1 MRPPPTPGSEDPEQ
15 NVSPVERDPIMHTP
29 ELSQPESV
37 NEPTQL
43 FHAHLEVMVHLL
55 RDDLRWSGP
64 AAAAGGNG
72 NGGAGRGGAQSRMVQ
87 LLHRE
92 RRHLLKQQDGNL
104 AREARFRVM
113 GDRLVSRLEN
123 DLGVDPRDAAVVVWF
138 YRQEV
143 ARRREGAERGTDAS
157 FGDLMHQV
165 GAAHARLLDGTD
177 PFLPVPN
184 RRRPAGFPLAVA
196 VAATRLARS
205 TRQETT
211 WMDVEPLALEIL
223 QVVMGGGLK
232 QAAS

>member
-1 MRPPPTPGSEDPEQ
+1 
-15 NVSPVERDPIMHTP
+15 MHTP
-29 ELSQPESV
+29 ELSRPEAV

-43 FHAHLEVMVHLL
+43 FYAHLEIMVHLL
-55 RDDLRWSGP
+55 RDELRWSG
-64 AAAAGGNG
+64 AAASSGNG
-72 NGGAGRGGAQSRMVQ
+72 NGSGNGDVGAGQDGAPSRVVQ

-104 AREARFRVM
+104 AREARFRLM
-113 GDRLVSRLEN
+113 GDRLVSRLESE
-123 DLGVDPRDAAVVVWF
+123 LGVDSKDAAVVVWF

-143 ARRREGAERGTDAS
+143 ARKRDGSERGGDAS
-157 FGDLMHQV
+157 LGEIMHQV
-165 GAAHARLLDGTD
+165 GDAHARLLDGTD

-205 TRQETT
+205 TRKETT

-223 QVVMGGGLK
+223 QGVMGGRPER
-232 QAAS
+232 AAS